1 MVSLYC
7 HHSAANEYILKLQPV
22 FDTVYYLIVT
32 VWQFLYHL
40 WCYLTVESLNQ
51 CLTLIVANLLGQLKV
66 SSGREVWKLSCIV
79 QQPGLKKFLK
89 DFVYFFNWTM
99 KKKWF
104 NFQLLVKS
112 LQKLQ
117 VFQFIGSFN
126 SPRSHM
132 NSANIHHRISF
143 HFVCLCRMFWAITI
157 FFHGQLKQR
166 FWATK
171 FH

>member
-1 MVSLYC
+1 MYTSFNLHLQADMFDLFAHIFFHRNGKSLLPSFCCQWIYFRTSACFWYC
-7 HHSAANEYILKLQPV
+7 ILCYCNCLV
-22 FDTVYYLIVT
+22 VLD
-32 VWQFLYHL
+32 HL

-104 NFQLLVKS
+104 NF
-112 LQKLQ
+112 
-117 VFQFIGSFN
+117 
-126 SPRSHM
+126 
-132 NSANIHHRISF
+132 
-143 HFVCLCRMFWAITI
+143 
-157 FFHGQLKQR
+157 
-166 FWATK
+166 
-171 FH
+171 